1 MKRKTNEQKMRQLI
15 RELDTVEVAIVT
27 AMLGTYC
34 NEILDNEDDTRRMYE
49 NHIFS
54 ADLIINVSNKVK
66 NILG

>member
-27 AMLGTYC
+27 AMLSTYC